1 MHDRGQRQ
9 VTRPRLDTKMPPMRC
24 HLPLAVKSIIRKIV
38 ALTATPGARP
48 KLAMEQAYHGDK

>member
-1 MHDRGQRQ
+1 
-9 VTRPRLDTKMPPMRC
+9 MPPMRC
-24 HLPLAVKSIIRKIV
+24 LLQPAVKSRIGKIV